1 MPNTSCGQIRRRKY
15 LVDSA
20 SMIADSDEIRKVGPG
35 RPRLTAARISTYCQ
49 TGPEPA
55 ARTVKP
61 SMFMF

>member
-1 MPNTSCGQIRRRKY
+1 
-15 LVDSA
+15 
-20 SMIADSDEIRKVGPG
+20 MIADSDEIRKVGPG